1 MSLFNKVDLPVEC
14 LGMKFSNDA
23 ERRKFFTE
31 KLRKKLGEANF
42 RATEGFPL
50 ADDETI
56 LQLSDPPYYTACP
69 NPFIEL
75 LVKDR
80 KGGQDTYAVS
90 PYIGDLK
97 AGDRHPVYSFHP
109 YHTKVP
115 PEVIKTLIEH
125 YTKPGEIVL
134 DAFSGSGMTGVAAE
148 EAGRDAILIDL
159 SPIATFI
166 TGVNTKPHQMDQ
178 AHELLEAIIFES
190 KKQLGWLYVTEEEG
204 KQTEVNY
211 YVWCD
216 VFTCPECVTEFPF
229 FPHGVIHHGDKVETR
244 KHFSCPSCSAELTVR
259 KIERQMT
266 AEGKKRAMVW
276 VNAGSGR
283 SRLNRQPN
291 NSDFN
296 ILGKIQ
302 RISETSWYPTDKVNP
317 SGYTAKLAQ
326 LGDKGLTD
334 VSRFLSERN
343 KVIFA
348 DLWGRISKIEDA
360 SLRNLCRACLTSVYT
375 VVSERQGYFGGG
387 GGMSGNL
394 YMPIVRMEK
403 NIYDSLERK
412 LKKMMQAEAAKQS
425 NNRRCMVSTQSATH
439 MSQIA
444 DQTVDYI
451 YTDPPF
457 GANIIYSEMNLLLEA
472 WLCVKSNEA
481 PEAVINASN
490 NKDFFAYGKLMQAV
504 FKEYFRVL
512 KPGRWMTVE
521 FHNTMASVWNLI
533 QTSLSEAGFVI
544 AQVGKLDKGSTTI
557 LADIRP
563 GAVVQDLVISVYKPT
578 GKVLAEMTSTASAV
592 GTVWEFIS
600 SHLERLPMPVSNNG
614 VLEYVV
620 ERKTRILYDR
630 MVAFYL
636 SSCAPVPLSAAEFNE
651 GLASRFP
658 EYDDMVFSS
667 SQVDKYLALRSKAA
681 SVGQMLVF
689 VEDERSAIDWLRS
702 ELKKKPMS
710 YQDISPEFM
719 QQINAS
725 WKKWETKPELEQL
738 LKQNFI
744 CYDGVGPLP
753 DQIFDYF
760 KRNYPALRSL
770 RTDSTVLI
778 EKGTGLW
785 YVPDLRKSLDVEEM
799 RAKKLLDEFWSYLP
813 AGYKPA
819 ALSSDGPSLLSGNSG
834 LGVIRGKQLKEFR
847 TEAIKAGFKFCYQKK
862 DYQTILA
869 VAARLPEELLAEDDE
884 LLRWRD
890 TAVTRSSNA

>member
-1 MSLFNKVDLPVEC
+1 MNLFNKSESPVEC
-14 LGMKFSNDA
+14 LGMNFPNDT
-23 ERRKFFTE
+23 ERRDYFLE
-31 KLRKKLGEANF
+31 ILRKKLREPEF
-42 RATEGFPL
+42 RSTEGFPL

-56 LQLSDPPYYTACP
+56 LRLSDPPYYTACP
-69 NPFIEL
+69 NPFLEL
-75 LVKDR
+75 LIKNRTHTNMSHEV
-80 KGGQDTYAVS
+80 A

-97 AGDRHPVYSFHP
+97 SGERHPVYSFHP

-148 EAGRDAILIDL
+148 EAGRDAVLVDL

-166 TGVNTKPHQMDQ
+166 SGVNSKPHKMDE
-178 AHELLEAIIFES
+178 AYDLLQGIIAKSRKEF
-190 KKQLGWLYVTEEEG
+190 GWLYMTEEGG
-204 KQTEVNY
+204 KSLEVNY
-211 YVWCD
+211 FVWCD
-216 VFTCPECVTEFPF
+216 IFTCPECVTEFPF

-244 KHFSCPSCSAELTVR
+244 KQFPCPSCAVELSVR

-266 AEGKKRAMVW
+266 SEGKKRTMVW

-283 SRLNRQPN
+283 SRISRQPN
-291 NSDFN
+291 VFDFTV
-296 ILGKIQ
+296 LEKIQ
-302 RISETSWYPTDKVNP
+302 RITEKSWYPTDKVDP

-343 KVIFA
+343 NFVFA
-348 DLWGRISKIEDA
+348 DLWERIFNIEDV
-360 SLRNLCRACLTSVYT
+360 SLRNLCLACLTSVYT

-412 LKKMMQAEAAKQS
+412 LKKMQQAESAKEL
-425 NNRRCMVSTQSATH
+425 NRRRCLVSTQSATCLK
-439 MSQIA
+439 QIT
-444 DQTVDYI
+444 DQSIDYI

-457 GANIIYSEMNLLLEA
+457 GANIIYSEMNLLLES
-472 WLCVKSNEA
+472 WLRVKSNETS
-481 PEAVINASN
+481 EAVINVSN
-490 NKDFFAYGKLMQAV
+490 NKDFFVYGKLMQDV

-521 FHNTMASVWNLI
+521 FHNTKASVWNLI
-533 QTSLSEAGFVI
+533 QTSLSEAGFVV

-563 GAVVQDLVISVYKPT
+563 GAVVQDLVISVYKPVS
-578 GKVLAEMTSTASAV
+578 KVLDGFSSAAPSV
-592 GTVWEFIS
+592 STVWEFIS

-620 ERKTRILYDR
+620 ERKPRILYDR

-651 GLASRFP
+651 GLASRYP
-658 EYDDMVFSS
+658 EYDEMIFTS
-667 SQVDKYLALRSKAA
+667 SQVQKYSTMRLKAA

-725 WKKWETKPELEQL
+725 WKKWETKPELEQIL
-738 LKQNFI
+738 NQNFI
-744 CYDGVGPLP
+744 LYDGVGKLP
-753 DQIFDYF
+753 DQIYDYF
-760 KRNYPALRSL
+760 KRNYPALRGL
-770 RTDSTVLI
+770 AADSPQLVA
-778 EKGTGLW
+778 KGTGLW
-785 YVPDLRKSLDVEEM
+785 YVPDLRKSLDVEGL
-799 RAKKLLDEFWSYLP
+799 RVKKLLEEFWSYMP
-813 AGYKPA
+813 NGYRPS
-819 ALSSDGPSLLSGNSG
+819 ALSKDGRQLLSDTQGQ
-834 LGVIRGKQLKEFR
+834 GVFRGKQLKEFR
-847 TEAIKAGFKFCYQKK
+847 TEVIKAGFKFCYQNK
-862 DYQTILA
+862 DYKTILV
-869 VAARLPEELLAEDDE
+869 VADRLPEELLAEDDE

-890 TAVTRSSNA
+890 TAATRSSDE